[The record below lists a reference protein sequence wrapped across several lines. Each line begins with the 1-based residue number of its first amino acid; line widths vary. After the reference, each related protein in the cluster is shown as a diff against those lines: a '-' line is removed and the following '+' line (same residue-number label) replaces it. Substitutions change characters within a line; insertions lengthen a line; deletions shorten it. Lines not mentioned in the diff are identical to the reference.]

1 MVAYEDVCKVNPT
14 TIAIKGFFGML
25 ATTGRGSGGT
35 LSTDAVSS
43 VFSCSLS
50 SPSASSSSLFDEDAD
65 TGGGRE
71 TGEIGGFSITMS
83 SWFNFIKSVGNK
95 GCKG

>member
-14 TIAIKGFFGML
+14 TIAIKGFFG
-25 ATTGRGSGGT
+25 RCSGGT
-35 LSTDAVSS
+35 FSIDAVSS
-43 VFSCSLS
+43 VLP
-50 SPSASSSSLFDEDAD
+50 SPSASSSSLFDDGAG

-71 TGEIGGFSITMS
+71 TGGSGGFSITIS

>member
-1 MVAYEDVCKVNPT
+1 MVAYEDVCRVNPT
-14 TIAIKGFFGML
+14 TIAIKGFL
-25 ATTGRGSGGT
+25 VVLVTGRGSGGT
-35 LSTDAVSS
+35 VPTDAVSS
-43 VFSCSLS
+43 VFSCSLPL
-50 SPSASSSSLFDEDAD
+50 PSVSCSSLFDDDAG

-71 TGEIGGFSITMS
+71 TGGSGGCSITMS